1 MVRLETEPGGQP
13 KLETVE
19 TNRVIGFTKFL
30 VDFKVL
36 FIEQML
42 EVRTLWYWMAVFSIF
57 MPLSMVFGFA
67 RIGSGLQDQN
77 SLVYIIT
84 GSAIFAVATDGITTM
99 AQRIGTMKKEGM
111 LVYYASLPI
120 SKTAFI
126 MALLFSRTIVS
137 LPGMLTPLIIGPL
150 FYSVKLDFS
159 FWALILLPLTGLAMS
174 VIGMALGTLL
184 NNLEFIAVVS
194 NILIFLLLFAAPV
207 FIPLEALPLP
217 MQIFAYVLPPTY
229 AAEALRLALSGTVNG
244 AFYLDLGILLA
255 TTLLSLYALNRWLRW
270 RLK

>member
-1 MVRLETEPGGQP
+1 MVRVETEENPAINSTTSDQKVTG
-13 KLETVE
+13 LA
-19 TNRVIGFTKFL
+19 KFF
-30 VDFKVL
+30 VDLRVL

-42 EVRTLWYWMAVFSIF
+42 EVRTLWYWMAVFSIV

-77 SLVYIIT
+77 SLLFIIT

-111 LVYYASLPI
+111 LIYYASLPI

-126 MALLFSRTIVS
+126 LALLFSRLIVS
-137 LPGMLTPLIIGPL
+137 LPGMLTPLLVGPF
-150 FYSVKLDFS
+150 FYNVKFEFS
-159 FWALILLPLTGLAMS
+159 LWVVILLPITGMAMA

-184 NNLEFIAVVS
+184 NNLELVAVIS

-207 FIPLEALPLP
+207 FIPMEALPLP
-217 MQIFAYVLPPTY
+217 MQIFSYILPPTY
-229 AAEALRLALSGTVNG
+229 AADALRHALGGTIG
-244 AFYLDLGILLA
+244 WTFYLDLLILIA
-255 TTLLSLYALNRWLRW
+255 MTAASFYALNRWLRW